1 MHPILKSFIV
11 NLVDLTTISINMTN
25 EMTDESANTTTNIN
39 TAITNQSILP
49 EEELAALQ
57 MNLFSLLDSPTDPT
71 SFDSIY
77 SNSIASIDLVPRFR
91 RGVNKAIKSTEIKP
105 NQSLIIENRY
115 HIGQHELICRIQPAI
130 IRHHVDGIPVEYHAY
145 PGDREELIEKVLF
158 LIAANKGLE
167 LRNTAGGIKR
177 YGVSFTLYEI
187 REELKKIG
195 KTKSYDVIREAL
207 TVIRDSK
214 IIISQKQDKKEITIT
229 HNVFADAALEVE
241 GKGRARNRCF
251 ITFSDYVVT
260 AIQSLNYRQYPFG
273 KVHAHK
279 ATLARFLH
287 SYLTAYWLNANIG
300 VLKQLS
306 TNAIMEAFGKSGISM
321 PQKRRDLREAMSL
334 LVQDGW
340 FTHVPTAKKVQQ
352 NNIVDYIYFLEP
364 TTQFV
369 EDIKQANAK
378 AKGLRIINNK
388 LVTGE
393 TKTLPD
399 AKVY

>member
-1 MHPILKSFIV
+1 MTGASHFKILYLKRPGSKS
-11 NLVDLTTISINMTN
+11 NSSHMTN
-25 EMTDESANTTTNIN
+25 ELTSKE
-39 TAITNQSILP
+39 ILA
-49 EEELAALQ
+49 EEKLAALQ
-57 MNLFSLLDSPTDPT
+57 MGLFSLLDSPDDPS
-71 SFDSIY
+71 SFDAIY

-91 RGVNKAIKSTEIKP
+91 RGVNKSIRSTEIKP

-130 IRHHVDGIPVEYHAY
+130 ISQQIDGVKVESHAY
-145 PGDREELIEKVLF
+145 PGDREELIERVLF
-158 LIAANKGLE
+158 LLAANKGLE
-167 LRNTAGGIKR
+167 LRNTAGGIRR

-214 IIISQKQDKKEITIT
+214 IIISQQQDTKEITIT

-300 VLKQLS
+300 VVKQLS
-306 TNAIMEAFGKSGISM
+306 TNAVMEVFGKSGISM
-321 PQKRRDLREAMSL
+321 AQKRRDLREAMSL
-334 LVQDGW
+334 LVKDGW
-340 FTHVPTAKKVQQ
+340 FTHVPTAKKVQR
-352 NNIVDYIYFLEP
+352 NGVVDYIYLLEP
-364 TTQFV
+364 TVQFV

-378 AKGLRIINNK
+378 AKGLRIINSK
-388 LVTGE
+388 LINGE
-393 TKTLPD
+393 AKSLPE
-399 AKVY
+399 AKAY